1 MTEGGAEATPP
12 PSPGTGRESGLP
24 RLLGVFLS
32 PVRTFASIAAR
43 PTWIL
48 PVAIAAGLGFPLSE
62 LILSKMDWRAVAAK
76 QLANRHL
83 TDAQM
88 DSALETIRRIGWVF
102 GDAAAVLAPLVLAL
116 LTAAV
121 LWGACQAFG
130 WEVRYEQSLGV
141 TAHAFFPATLAS
153 IALIAVFWNR
163 QAIDPETIGDALH
176 TNLGFLVDPRTDR
189 ALHSLAASVDLFT
202 FWAIAL
208 LVLGLSSAAGASRR
222 RMAILVVSLWLL
234 FVLGKAGFAA
244 LRP

>member
-1 MTEGGAEATPP
+1 MTEGATEGS
-12 PSPGTGRESGLP
+12 PSPLRSVGRESGFQ
-24 RLLGVFLS
+24 RLLGVFVS
-32 PVRTFASIAAR
+32 PVETFASIAAR

-48 PVAIAAGLGFPLSE
+48 PVAIAAGVGFPLSE

-76 QLANRHL
+76 QMANRHL
-83 TDAQM
+83 SEEQM
-88 DSALETIRRIGWVF
+88 DAALATIKRIGWIF
-102 GDAAAVLAPLVLAL
+102 GDIAAVLAPLVLTL
-116 LTAAV
+116 LTAVV

-130 WEVRYEQSLGV
+130 WEVRYKQSLGV

-163 QAIDPETIGDALH
+163 ETINPETIGDTLH
-176 TNLGFLVDPRTDR
+176 TNLGFLVDPHTDKV
-189 ALHSLAASVDLFT
+189 LHSLAASVDLFT

-208 LVLGLSSAAGASRR
+208 LVLGLSSAAGAPRR

-244 LRP
+244 VRP

>member
-1 MTEGGAEATPP
+1 MTEGATEHSA
-12 PSPGTGRESGLP
+12 SPGAGRESALG
-24 RLLGVFLS
+24 RLLGVFVS

-62 LILSKMDWRAVAAK
+62 LILSRMDWRAVAAK
-76 QLANRHL
+76 QMASRHL
-83 TDAQM
+83 TEAQM
-88 DSALETIRRIGWVF
+88 DSALETIRRIGWIF
-102 GDAAAVLAPLVLAL
+102 GDAAAILAPLVVSL

-130 WEVRYEQSLGV
+130 WEVRYKQSLGV
-141 TAHAFFPATLAS
+141 TAHAFFPAVLAS
-153 IALIAVFWNR
+153 VALIAVFWR
-163 QAIDPETIGDALH
+163 RDTVDPETIGDTLH
-176 TNLGFLVDPRTDR
+176 TNLGFLVDPHADKV
-189 ALHSLAASVDLFT
+189 LHSLAASVDLFT

-208 LVLGLSSAAGASRR
+208 LVLGLSSAAGAPRR
-222 RMAILVVSLWLL
+222 RVAILVVSLWLF